1 LLPRANELTMLLPSD
16 VLAIFATFPAVA
28 ALVKS
33 SSLLAAFAVFA
44 AFAAASA
51 AASTKSSPE
60 LAMAEAAP
68 PREKHDSTTGG
79 YCRKI

>member
-1 LLPRANELTMLLPSD
+1 MLLLSD
-16 VLAIFATFPAVA
+16 VLAIFATFPAAA
-28 ALVKS
+28 ALARS
-33 SSLLAAFAVFA
+33 SSLLADFA
-44 AFAAASA
+44 AFA

-79 YCRKI
+79 YCGKI